1 MLGLLL
7 AALFSATMSV
17 LSSGYNVIAA
27 VLTVDVHQRLIHPNA
42 SQRELVVVGRILT
55 AFVALIPL
63 GIALVV
69 TYFGWTMFDT
79 MVAAF
84 GFFLPATVIPVL
96 AGLLSR
102 RLSANGALAGFFA
115 GLGAATVFLAYKWFG
130 KPANLSRFQVV
141 SIIVPTLVTVLVLMA
156 AAYWFPATGEAAE
169 RVSRFF
175 TRLGEPVLATP
186 DPAENPAPIAG
197 LVTLTMGLILVVVG
211 SGVLATAA
219 NKLTLGTGIF
229 LALVGGSMMGARI
242 WPRLWRSR
250 PVTNSR

>member
-1 MLGLLL
+1 MTPWWRPL
-7 AALFSATMSV
+7 AFSF
-17 LSSGYNVIAA
+17 
-27 VLTVDVHQRLIHPNA
+27 P
-42 SQRELVVVGRILT
+42 
-55 AFVALIPL
+55 PP
-63 GIALVV
+63 
-69 TYFGWTMFDT
+69 
-79 MVAAF
+79 
-84 GFFLPATVIPVL
+84 FLPVL

-102 RLSANGALAGFFA
+102 RLSAHGALAGFFA
-115 GLGAATVFLAYKWFG
+115 GLGAASLFWGYTWFS
-130 KPANLSRFQVV
+130 KPANLSRFQAV
-141 SIIVPTLVTVLVLMA
+141 SIIVPTLVTVLVLMGA
-156 AAYWFPATGEAAE
+156 ARWFPATGEAAE

-229 LALVGGSMMGARI
+229 LALVGASMMGARF

-250 PVTNSR
+250 PATSSGQSG